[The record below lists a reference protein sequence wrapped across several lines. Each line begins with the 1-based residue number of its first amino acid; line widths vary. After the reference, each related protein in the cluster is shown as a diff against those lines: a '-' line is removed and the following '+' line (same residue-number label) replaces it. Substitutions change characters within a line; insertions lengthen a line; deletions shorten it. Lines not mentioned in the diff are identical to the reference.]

1 MNGSAVRNSTCYP
14 VPCALAL
21 GWRQRGSAQRGL
33 RPGQLI
39 ELKAQLITGLRPRL
53 PSEFR
58 YIDDV
63 VDQVEIG
70 ALPETLVRSTFGYAR
85 KKRPYPIQYFDR
97 ALRIRAKQRGINR
110 VPILKIEIQ

>member
-1 MNGSAVRNSTCYP
+1 LNGSARRNWTCYLL
-14 VPCALAL
+14 ALAL
-21 GWRQRGSAQRGL
+21 AVGCVNVAGAQRGL

-39 ELKAQLITGLRPRL
+39 ELKAQLVTGLRPRL